1 MYSLTIED
9 SDGNVAEHF
18 SFDHGAYVIGR
29 QEDCDIVLPSSS
41 VSRRHAELF
50 VEDGR
55 CFIEDLNS
63 ANGVTVDGQKV
74 VKQRHL
80 GTASQVRIGDYYL
93 YLEYQ
98 ERDQMADQDVRS
110 TLFIS
115 DDTRHFK
122 LVRVND
128 EFAGEEFALSEMD
141 NTVGR
146 TDDNFILLSDQSISR
161 SHATIE
167 QRGDE
172 YILRDLDSSNGTR
185 VNGDRISEP
194 TPLQS
199 GDTVKF
205 GSVQFVFAPGDEQ
218 IDPEDYRSSTSRR
231 YLIGA
236 GMLSLVLVGLVLGGL
251 IALTIYSFQPGAN
264 TSSAEA
270 TPAASG
276 KTNEATKLEQRISPL
291 LEEGRRYLDNGR
303 WEEAVSRFEEILKM
317 APDHSKAKTLRARA
331 QEERQAADKLE
342 EALNFSE
349 QGKWRQARQS
359 ISEIPADTEAHER
372 SRSVLRDVDQNL
384 AHQLRLDARRLME
397 SDSAEKLS
405 TAHDK
410 LVEALSLVPDST
422 SLKSRLDTLEQ
433 RLDERDVDYTSY
445 RESAE

>member
-29 QEDCDIVLPSSS
+29 QEGCDIVLPSSS
-41 VSRRHAELF
+41 VSRRHAKLF
-50 VEDGR
+50 VQDGR
-55 CFIEDLNS
+55 CYIEDLNS
-63 ANGVTVDGQKV
+63 ANGVTVDGQNV

-98 ERDQMADQDVRS
+98 EREQMADQDVRS

-122 LVRVND
+122 LVRIND

-141 NTVGR
+141 NTIGR

-167 QRGDE
+167 RRGDE
-172 YILRDLDSSNGTR
+172 YILRDLDSSNGTQ
-185 VNGDRISEP
+185 VNGDHISEP

-205 GSVQFVFAPGDEQ
+205 GSVQFVFVPGDEQ
-218 IDPEDYRSSTSRR
+218 VDLEDYRSSNSRR

-251 IALTIYSFQPGAN
+251 TALTIYSFQPGTN

-270 TPAASG
+270 SPAASG
-276 KTNEATKLEQRISPL
+276 TTSETGKLDQRIAPL
-291 LEEGRRYLDNGR
+291 LEEGRRYLENGR
-303 WEEAVSRFEEILKM
+303 WDQAVSRFEKILKL
-317 APDHSKAKTLRARA
+317 APDHAEAKKLRDRAR
-331 QEERQAADKLE
+331 EEQTAEDKLE
-342 EALNFSE
+342 EALSFSE
-349 QGKWRQARQS
+349 EGKWRQARQA
-359 ISEIPADTEAHER
+359 IAEIPEDTEAHRR
-372 SRSVLRDVDQNL
+372 SRSVLQDVDQNL

-397 SDSAEKLS
+397 SDSPDKLS

-410 LVEALSLVPDST
+410 LLEALSLVSDSA
-422 SLKSRLDTLEQ
+422 SLERRLDALEH
-433 RLDERDVDYTSY
+433 RLDKHDVDYTPY
-445 RESAE
+445 EQSAE

>member
-98 ERDQMADQDVRS
+98 DRDQMADQDVRS

-115 DDTRHFK
+115 DDTQHFK
-122 LVRVND
+122 LVRIND

-141 NTVGR
+141 NTIGR

-167 QRGDE
+167 RRGDE

-185 VNGDRISEP
+185 VNDDRISGP

-205 GSVQFVFAPGDEQ
+205 GSVQFVFVPGGEQ
-218 IDPEDYRSSTSRR
+218 VDPEEYRSSTSRR

-251 IALTIYSFQPGAN
+251 VALTIYSFQPGAN

-270 TPAASG
+270 TPPASG
-276 KTNEATKLEQRISPL
+276 KSNEGTKLEQRISPL
-291 LEEGRRYLDNGR
+291 LEEGRRYLDNSR
-303 WEEAVSRFEEILKM
+303 WEQAASRFEEILKI
-317 APDHSKAKTLRARA
+317 APDHSEAKKLRDRART
-331 QEERQAADKLE
+331 ERQAADTLE
-342 EALNFSE
+342 KALNFSE
-349 QGKWRQARQS
+349 QGQWRQARETIAE
-359 ISEIPADTEAHER
+359 ISEETEAYER
-372 SRSVLRDVDQNL
+372 SRSVLRDVEQNL

-397 SDSAEKLS
+397 SESPDKLS
-405 TAHDK
+405 RAHDK

-422 SLKSRLDTLEQ
+422 SLEKRLDALEQ
-433 RLDERDVDYTSY
+433 RLDNHGVDYTSY